1 MVVGLDNAGKTTLLC
16 NLSGIHEKVEAAT
29 LAAGLGAAQTLPTP
43 GMQLVEYQTMT
54 PSNRGL
60 LDEIVHWQIWDMSG
74 QGRYRD
80 MWKLYA
86 GQVDGII
93 YVVDLTDGPRIAIAY
108 KELQLLVE
116 SERVK
121 MRTDPMPIAF
131 CCTKKDFAGAI
142 ASKNP
147 SALAASSSLGGGP
160 VDLLSEDEAKTGLG
174 IDALKSHGS
183 NVAVLRW
190 HYGEDIEGALDDI
203 ARFIDSQEQ
212 NA

>member
-80 MWKLYA
+80 MWKL
-86 GQVDGII
+86 
-93 YVVDLTDGPRIAIAY
+93 
-108 KELQLLVE
+108 
-116 SERVK
+116 
-121 MRTDPMPIAF
+121 
-131 CCTKKDFAGAI
+131 
-142 ASKNP
+142 
-147 SALAASSSLGGGP
+147 
-160 VDLLSEDEAKTGLG
+160 
-174 IDALKSHGS
+174 
-183 NVAVLRW
+183 
-190 HYGEDIEGALDDI
+190 
-203 ARFIDSQEQ
+203 
-212 NA
+212 